1 MSDPEGTPAPSI
13 WPVTLALGVSIAAAG
28 VVTQWLVV
36 VAGAA
41 LAALAIAMWTAE
53 MVKEAPEA

>member
-1 MSDPEGTPAPSI
+1 MSDPKGPPGPSI

-41 LAALAIAMWTAE
+41 LAAIAIAMWTAE
-53 MVKEAPEA
+53 MIEEAEEA